1 MNVRM
6 KVSVMDDTDHCCW
19 GVGGI
24 VDAVYLLCIYC
35 INNII
40 TTEKGESF
48 SFHFVF
54 VPRISINIEHKNFYT
69 IQVLYL

>member
-6 KVSVMDDTDHCCW
+6 KVIVMDDTDHCCW

-40 TTEKGESF
+40 TTEKRERVL
-48 SFHFVF
+48 VF
-54 VPRISINIEHKNFYT
+54 ILFLF
-69 IQVLYL
+69 QGFQ